1 MNYLH
6 VAFAAFESHDY
17 ISCIIF
23 CDIWCQSIITT
34 NRLYSDHWL
43 NSLLDGLYDHFIS
56 LDSKTMIE
64 DIKMCQNLMA
74 DSYLALGEKAAVEG
88 CGSNRILAFDAQVQ
102 HLMYKKEHSK
112 AMAMEDANIIVN
124 NAPEAGLLKAMKEAS
139 YDHTLV
145 KYQQSC
151 ADALTEW
158 TEELCDIVKDK
169 SYFDI
174 LEEKINIMSL
184 EISKEVKNGP
194 SISTR
199 EIYNALTKWRTL
211 VDYKTF
217 KTAIENDEPIAFLDN
232 QFQDYKYVKPIT
244 TQRLKILSAVPE
256 MDLNQGYYYL
266 HTCLH
271 IIFEIFVSTYNIYSA
286 VCLLFLQGQK
296 SPIKSRTLK
305 TKQIKSSVFKMV
317 QNHCLNICELGRK
330 NEDFNFVYQTVTKLD
345 GMKDKFQLDLQQSN
359 DLVERI
365 HFERCLL
372 FWSWGEKDMAIKM
385 MKGLMKKTSASSGP
399 FKAESLTTMAS
410 WLWNSRSASAQVI
423 QEDYYQVITSFFSCI
438 EKLISYEIDLFDT
451 LIVSIFQN

>member
-1 MNYLH
+1 
-6 VAFAAFESHDY
+6 
-17 ISCIIF
+17 
-23 CDIWCQSIITT
+23 
-34 NRLYSDHWL
+34 
-43 NSLLDGLYDHFIS
+43 
-56 LDSKTMIE
+56 MIE

-184 EISKEVKNGP
+184 EISKEIKNGP

-256 MDLNQGYYYL
+256 MDLNQGYYYIHAYIL
-266 HTCLH
+266 YLKYL
-271 IIFEIFVSTYNIYSA
+271 S
-286 VCLLFLQGQK
+286 LLTTFIQL
-296 SPIKSRTLK
+296 
-305 TKQIKSSVFKMV
+305 
-317 QNHCLNICELGRK
+317 
-330 NEDFNFVYQTVTKLD
+330 FVYFFFKVKEV
-345 GMKDKFQLDLQQSN
+345 QSN
-359 DLVERI
+359 REL
-365 HFERCLL
+365 
-372 FWSWGEKDMAIKM
+372 
-385 MKGLMKKTSASSGP
+385 
-399 FKAESLTTMAS
+399 
-410 WLWNSRSASAQVI
+410 
-423 QEDYYQVITSFFSCI
+423 
-438 EKLISYEIDLFDT
+438 
-451 LIVSIFQN
+451 